1 MTSERTTDERVRK
14 EIQLEPR
21 DEPDYQQAT

>member
-1 MTSERTTDERVRK
+1 MTSERTTDERVRT
-14 EIQLEPR
+14 EIQFEPR